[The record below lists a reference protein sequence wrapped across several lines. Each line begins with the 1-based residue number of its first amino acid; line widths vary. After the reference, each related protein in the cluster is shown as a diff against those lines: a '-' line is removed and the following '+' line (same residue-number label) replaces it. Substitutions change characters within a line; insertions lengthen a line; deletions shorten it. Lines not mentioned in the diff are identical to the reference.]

1 MELNEK
7 LIELRKHKGLTQEEL
22 AQFLYV
28 SRTAVSKWE
37 SGRGVPNIDSLKAI
51 SRFYSVS
58 LDELL
63 SIDALMGIAED
74 DRKQREQ
81 LFLDQILGL
90 LDSSIALL
98 FVLPFFGLRTADGIQ
113 SVSLIALT
121 GIAPYL
127 KILFFLSVLVQT
139 ILGIATLAL
148 QNSEN
153 PIWMGTKTSTSLLVN
168 SFVILLFLVSRQ
180 PYAAVFSFILLLIK
194 GAMLL
199 KRA

>member
-7 LIELRKHKGLTQEEL
+7 LIELRKQKGLTQEEL

-51 SRFYSVS
+51 SRFFSVS

-63 SIDALMGIAED
+63 SSDALMGIAED
-74 DRKQREQ
+74 DRKQREM
-81 LFLDQILGL
+81 LFLDQIFGL
-90 LDSSIALL
+90 LDSSTALL
-98 FVLPFFGLRTADGIQ
+98 FFLPFLGQRAADGIQ

-121 GIAPYL
+121 GIASYL
-127 KILFFLSVLVQT
+127 KTLFFLSVLLQT

-148 QNSEN
+148 QNCEN
-153 PIWMGTKTSTSLLVN
+153 PVWMRMKTSTSLLAN
-168 SFVILLFLVSRQ
+168 SFVVLLFLISTQ
-180 PYAAVFSFILLLIK
+180 PYAAAFSFILLVIK

-199 KRA
+199 KRT

>member
-63 SIDALMGIAED
+63 STDALMGIAED

-98 FVLPFFGLRTADGIQ
+98 FVLPFFGLRMADGIQ

-127 KILFFLSVLVQT
+127 KILFCLSVLVQT